1 MRLLRKG
8 NLSTLLMEKHTG
20 VATVENSME
29 FPPKTE
35 NGTAVSIDPVI
46 LPLVLH
52 PKNPET
58 PIQNKLYIPMFIAA
72 QFIIAKWWK
81 QPKCPSVNKW
91 IKKRWYIY
99 TMEYYTAEKRK
110 ELFHSLQQGGWNWR
124 ALC

>member
-1 MRLLRKG
+1 MQ
-8 NLSTLLMEKHTG
+8 TG
-20 VATVENSME
+20 TVTVENSME

-35 NGTAVSIDPVI
+35 NGTALSIDPVI

-72 QFIIAKWWK
+72 QFIIAKCWK

-91 IKKRWYIY
+91 IKK
-99 TMEYYTAEKRK
+99 
-110 ELFHSLQQGGWNWR
+110 L
-124 ALC
+124 